1 MTRWEEERPRPS
13 GRLGRGESRRER
25 ERRDQATGQNG
36 RRAGAVQCGKKKKS
50 HRPPSLYISFGPPSR
65 SLNRSGSFQGGGR
78 SERHVLPITSTI
90 GAHTKVPWVDAARTR
105 ARGSDVKRGEFDTLR
120 MRIDGWTRRE
130 TKEEMNTSGSGA
142 GSACL
147 PV

>member
-1 MTRWEEERPRPS
+1 M
-13 GRLGRGESRRER
+13 
-25 ERRDQATGQNG
+25 
-36 RRAGAVQCGKKKKS
+36 QCGKKKKS
-50 HRPPSLYISFGPPSR
+50 HRPPSLYILFGPQSR

-120 MRIDGWTRRE
+120 MRRDEGGDEHEWLWRGVRGVRLPPCLVSIWL
-130 TKEEMNTSGSGA
+130 A
-142 GSACL
+142 GSLA
-147 PV
+147 